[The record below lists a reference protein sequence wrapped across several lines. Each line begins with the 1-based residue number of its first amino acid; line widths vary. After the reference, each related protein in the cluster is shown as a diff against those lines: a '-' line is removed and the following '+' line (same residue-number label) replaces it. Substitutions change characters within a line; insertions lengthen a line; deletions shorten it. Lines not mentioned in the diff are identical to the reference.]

1 MSKSTIFLLIFV
13 IGATSI
19 GGLAATECPD
29 LESADSDPLISYL
42 AAVAPNQD
50 NSRCVTFVIK
60 HLDSA
65 RYEPAIPVLVRLLDF
80 HRPPNEAEKAGVAL
94 HPPTIDEFYPA
105 ANALEEIGKAALPAL
120 LEAIKSSETSTIA
133 RRNAVSV
140 WMVIYKYEPSKG
152 IAKLQRESVAA
163 ADSTVNDNWTWAL
176 AEATRLCNPSQK
188 ARCNAAAMTP
198 TP

>member
-1 MSKSTIFLLIFV
+1 VSKSTIFLLIFV

-19 GGLAATECPD
+19 RGLAATECPD
-29 LESADSDPLISYL
+29 LESADSDALISYL

-94 HPPTIDEFYPA
+94 HPRQSMSFIRRQMHWKRLEGRSASTKERCLGLDGHLQVR
-105 ANALEEIGKAALPAL
+105 ALEGHCQ
-120 LEAIKSSETSTIA
+120 T
-133 RRNAVSV
+133 
-140 WMVIYKYEPSKG
+140 PSG
-152 IAKLQRESVAA
+152 
-163 ADSTVNDNWTWAL
+163 
-176 AEATRLCNPSQK
+176 NPWPP
-188 ARCNAAAMTP
+188 P
-198 TP
+198 TPPSTTT